1 MPRPLPS
8 TPLSAAAA
16 LLVAAACGGPAGPAA
31 IGSRAGGG
39 VNRGPVMVFVGITD
53 HSMFEAACHDC
64 EGLRA
69 SLEGQR
75 VSAGAASFRITG
87 TVSDDCDASGATE
100 VVGVE
105 RLTGDEEHDPL
116 VVAVLPAGA
125 PIDLQ
130 RYPREPRPAGDR
142 ALRAALARVA
152 AADVGDRLGPIG
164 ADDLVIDQV
173 IDVNVVG
180 DAHPDRLIAV
190 NAPLPEGDGPG
201 YRWSALV
208 VAPSGDLSA
217 ARSVWTS
224 DLEYLF
230 IEASFDL
237 EGDGVRELIYT
248 ADYYEGG
255 GRGGATIEGGA
266 LHPLGTWACGA

>member
-1 MPRPLPS
+1 MPRPLAS
-8 TPLSAAAA
+8 TPLSAAA
-16 LLVAAACGGPAGPAA
+16 LLVVAACGGAGTPAA
-31 IGSRAGGG
+31 IGSRGGGG
-39 VNRGPVMVFVGITD
+39 VARGPVMVFVGITD

-69 SLEGQR
+69 DLEGQR
-75 VSAGAASFRITG
+75 VSAGAASFRVTG
-87 TVSDDCDASGATE
+87 AVSDDCDASGATE

-116 VVAVLPAGA
+116 LVAVLPAGA
-125 PIDLQ
+125 PIDVQ
-130 RYPREPRPAGDR
+130 VHPREPRPAGDP
-142 ALRAALARVA
+142 ALRAALVRVA
-152 AADVGDRLGPIG
+152 AADVGDRGGPIV
-164 ADDLVIDQV
+164 AADLVIDQV

-180 DAHPDRLIAV
+180 DARPDRLIAV

-208 VAPSGDLSA
+208 LAPSGDLAA

-224 DLEYLF
+224 DLESIFLD
-230 IEASFDL
+230 ASFDL
-237 EGDGVRELIYT
+237 DGDGVRELIYSS
-248 ADYYEGG
+248 DYYEGG
-255 GRGGATIEGGA
+255 GRGGATIEDGA